1 MAVYKRSYKPYT
13 GVLTGLR
20 ERWLVITRFSLATA
34 FSSRISIV
42 LFVLCLIPPLV
53 GALLIYVANNDLV
66 KAALRIQGGATA
78 AQFIGNRF
86 FVIFLE
92 IQAWLALFLT
102 AWIGPATIAP
112 DLSNN
117 ALPLFLSRP
126 LSRAEYIAGK
136 VLVLVGTLSAVTWV
150 PLSLLFFLQCQLSKT
165 PWFRANWFVL
175 SGIIVGFGL
184 WIAVL
189 SLVALAVSSWVRWR
203 IVATGATVAIL
214 MVPAGFGGVITGV
227 MRTNWGFLFNVPYLM
242 TLIWTDLLRVPLPL
256 QAVPIPAAW
265 AAMLSVA
272 ALSMFV
278 LTRRIQARQV
288 VRG

>member
-13 GVLTGLR
+13 GPLTALR
-20 ERWLVITRFSLATA
+20 RRWLVITRFSLATA

-42 LFVLCLIPPLV
+42 AFVLCLVPPLI
-53 GALLIYVANNDLV
+53 GALTIYVANNEVVQAAISLNSGFASRLV
-66 KAALRIQGGATA
+66 S
-78 AQFIGNRF
+78 NRF
-86 FVIFLE
+86 FVFFLE
-92 IQAWLALFLT
+92 FQAWLALLLT

-126 LSRAEYIAGK
+126 LSRAEYIGGK
-136 VLVLVGTLSAVTWV
+136 VLVLAGTLSAVTWV
-150 PLSLLFFLQCQLSKT
+150 PLSILFFLQCQLSRT
-165 PWFRANWFVL
+165 PWFRENWYIL
-175 SGIIVGFGL
+175 TGIIVGSWL

-203 IVATGATVAIL
+203 IVATGATLAVL

-256 QAVPIPAAW
+256 QAVPIAAAW

-272 ALSMFV
+272 VVSIFI